1 MLTLKQIRENAEG
14 VVERLRKKHFEAR
27 QAIDEVLSLDE
38 IRRNAQQE
46 LDASL
51 ARQKAIAKEIGD
63 LMKKGAKEQAEAIR
77 AQVASLKEL
86 SKKLEDK
93 KAEAES
99 KIREILL
106 SVPNLPA
113 DIVPEG
119 ATAEDNVCVKTGGVT
134 PDLGEEA
141 LPHWELAK
149 IYDLIDF
156 ELGVKI
162 SGAGFPVYKGY
173 GARLQ
178 RALVN
183 FFLDNAREAGY
194 LEVQPPYVVN
204 EDSGYGTGQ
213 LPDKEGQMYHVGL
226 DNLYLIPTAEVPVT
240 NIYRDVILDEKDLPV
255 RNTAYSACFR
265 REAGSYGKDV
275 RGLNRLHQFD
285 KVEIVCIDKPER
297 SYQRLDEMVA
307 YVETLVT
314 KLELPWRILRLSG
327 GDMSFT
333 SALTYDFEVFSAA
346 QKRWLEVSSVS
357 NFESY
362 QANRLHCRY
371 RDAEQGVQLVH
382 TLNGSAL
389 ALPRIV
395 AALLENHQTPEGIRI
410 PEALRPYTGF
420 DLIPF
425 PERSNSLLPRD

>member
-1 MLTLKQIRENAEG
+1 MLTLKQIKENTEG
-14 VVERLRKKHFEAR
+14 VIARLKKKQFDAREALN
-27 QAIDEVLSLDE
+27 EVLNFDE
-38 IRRNAQQE
+38 LRRRSQQE
-46 LDASL
+46 LDALL
-51 ARQKAIAKEIGD
+51 AKQNAIAKEIGT
-63 LMKKGAKEQAEAIR
+63 LMKQGAKEQAESIR
-77 AQVASLKEL
+77 AQVALLKEQA
-86 SKKLEDK
+86 KTLEAK
-93 KAEAES
+93 KAEAEA

-106 SVPNLPA
+106 SIPNLPA

-119 ATAEDNVCVKTGGVT
+119 ATAAENVCVKTGGET
-134 PDLGEEA
+134 PTLAEGA

-240 NIYRDVILDEKDLPV
+240 NIYRDVILDEKDLPI

-346 QKRWLEVSSVS
+346 QERWLEVSSVS

-362 QANRLHCRY
+362 QANRLRCRY

-420 DLIPF
+420 DFIPL
-425 PERSNSLLPRD
+425 PEKK